1 MNSVNVMME
10 KASSMEKETASGKK
24 RLPLSFGKG
33 EWLFGTSG
41 KTSLIA
47 STAVLLV
54 ICFLDSFT
62 PSRLIP
68 TYFKHILVCS
78 LIYAILALG
87 LNFVSGYIGQTSLG
101 HAAFFGI
108 GAYATAVLT
117 QYAHINF
124 WLTVPIA
131 AVLAVLVS
139 FLMAASAQ
147 RVRGSFLVVITYG
160 FGEVLR
166 FVCINTQSLGGSAG
180 IPGIKT
186 PMFFGTKFSRLG
198 PSGKEGYLLLTFII
212 VVVIAFFMQRMEK
225 SRTGYAFSAIRE
237 DEVAAVAMGINTKY
251 YKTLAIVASA
261 FICSIAGSIQAAY
274 ASFVSPELLSSNQS
288 ILILTCV
295 IIGGARSI
303 KGAILGALL
312 MTIVP
317 ELFHMVQDVL
327 GLSFDPWMI
336 LYGLILVV
344 MMRVRP
350 QGFWGRSAA
359 K

>member
-1 MNSVNVMME
+1 MNSIDVAME
-10 KASSMEKETASGKK
+10 KATSEIKGTDAAKK
-24 RLPLSFGKG
+24 RLLLSFGSG

-41 KTSLIA
+41 KTSLIGSA
-47 STAVLLV
+47 IVLLV

-62 PSRLIP
+62 PSRMIP

-108 GAYATAVLT
+108 GAYATGVLT
-117 QYAHINF
+117 QFAHMNF
-124 WLTVPIA
+124 WLTIPVA
-131 AVLAVLVS
+131 AVFAVLVS

-180 IPGIKT
+180 IPGIKAPT
-186 PMFFGTKFSRLG
+186 IFGIKLSRIG
-198 PSGKEGYLLLTFII
+198 PSGKEGYILLTFII
-212 VVVIAFFMQRMEK
+212 VVAIAFFMQRMEK
-225 SRTGYAFSAIRE
+225 SRTGYAFAAIRE

-251 YKTLAIVASA
+251 YKTLAIVVSA
-261 FICSIAGSIQAAY
+261 FICSVAGSVQAAY
-274 ASFVSPELLSSNQS
+274 ASFVSPELLSSTQS
-288 ILILTCV
+288 ILILTIV
-295 IIGGARSI
+295 IVGGARSI
-303 KGAILGALL
+303 KGAILSAGL
-312 MTIVP
+312 MTVVP
-317 ELFHMVQDVL
+317 ELFHMVQDIL

-344 MMRVRP
+344 MMRFRP
-350 QGFWGRSAA
+350 QGFWGKSPV